1 MWFAFNATYL
11 VAMKNLTQPIPTALV
26 ILALCCACAATVRA
40 VDPKAIVS
48 ALRIR
53 PALNDAVVVSWPTNI
68 PPTAV
73 LLVSPFAA
81 TIPGETPGFSCF
93 RSQLDSSLV
102 CTGWPVGAWQDLA
115 TVTVTPDA
123 FQAPFQALVSKPAV
137 NAEGRYEVVVPR
149 VFKEVYFRLEI
160 PGDLERVTWKAL
172 VLQGAE
178 IALVNAPTLNFSAAQ
193 KLLFATGATDIP
205 IELSG
210 SGGLRLGKF
219 ESDRVFGT
227 PEQIA
232 AWALLA
238 DTLRKTDRYEIT
250 DGVLRLFQGAT
261 VVGRFAAV
269 PKGG

>member
-1 MWFAFNATYL
+1 
-11 VAMKNLTQPIPTALV
+11 MKNPTQPVPAAFAIMAS
-26 ILALCCACAATVRA
+26 CFFCAATVRA
-40 VDPKAIVS
+40 VGLGAIAP

-68 PPTAV
+68 PPAAV
-73 LLVSPFAA
+73 LLVSPSAA
-81 TIPGETPGFSCF
+81 TVPGETPGFSCF

-115 TVTVTPDA
+115 SVTVTPDP
-123 FQAPFQALVSKPAV
+123 FQAPFQALVSRPAV

-172 VLQGAE
+172 VLQGTEVAP
-178 IALVNAPTLNFSAAQ
+178 VNAPTLNFSAAQ

-205 IELSG
+205 IELTG

-219 ESDRVFGT
+219 ESDRIFGT
-227 PEQIA
+227 PEQLA

-250 DGVLRLFQGAT
+250 EGVLRLFQGAT